1 MKITVLNQTKKLKAG
16 MTLLEIANEFN
27 VKDIYVA
34 KVNGRLRELAYR
46 FDYDATVEYL
56 GLDNSDSV
64 RVYEAT
70 LRYVFAMAIYRVDPT
85 LKVKFNYSISRSILT
100 VIDGKKSISKEFLTK
115 VLVEVDKI
123 IKANYKIV
131 RNRVSVA
138 EAKEIYLSH
147 NLEDKVEILQYR
159 EEDYCHL
166 YEADG
171 YVNYMFSYMLPAT
184 GFLTKYKAF
193 VYSPGFIIQYPRA
206 EFNGEIPEFVDAPT
220 FGAALKE
227 VTHWGKIIGGNTI
240 ARINDYTKTR
250 DLMVDFVNLCETKH
264 NNQLA
269 TLGEKISKDIDE
281 IKLIAVAGPSSSGK
295 TTFTNRLRIELMSR
309 GIKPQ
314 MISMDDYY
322 LGREQAPKDEFGKPD
337 LEHVA
342 ALDIERFNQ
351 DMALLVQ
358 GEKVTLP
365 KFNFKTG
372 LREVGNTLQLAEN
385 TPILI
390 EGIHALN
397 EQLTSLIPN
406 HQKFKIYIAPQTQL
420 HIDNHNPISIT
431 DLRLLRRSVRDVR
444 YRNSPVTQTMDMWSS
459 VRRGEFKW
467 IYPNQEGVNF
477 VFNSELTYEF
487 AILKKYAM
495 PHLLAIPND
504 DQHYITANRLIKFL
518 KYFEEIDEDIVPSNS
533 LLLEFV
539 GGSPFHD

>member
-1 MKITVLNQTKKLKAG
+1 MKITINQQTIKVEKKL
-16 MTLLEIANEFN
+16 TLLELAHQQKLSD
-27 VKDIYVA
+27 VYLA
-34 KVNGRLRELAYR
+34 KVNGRLRELTYKLEG
-46 FDYDATVEYL
+46 DATIEYL
-56 GLDNSDSV
+56 SLNNADAA

-70 LRYVFAMAIYRVDPT
+70 LRFVFAMALYKLDPS
-85 LKVKFNYSISRSILT
+85 LKMKFNYSVSRAILAT
-100 VIDGKKSISKEFLTK
+100 IDSKQTITKQFLSN
-115 VLVEVDKI
+115 LLFEVDKI
-123 IKANYKIV
+123 IEANYPISRKQ
-131 RNRVSVA
+131 VSRK
-138 EAKEIYLSH
+138 EATKLYTDQGLT
-147 NLEDKVEILQYR
+147 DKLEILKYR
-159 EEDYCHL
+159 EEDHVNI
-166 YEADG
+166 YEANG
-171 YVNYMFSYMLPAT
+171 YHNYMFSYMLPST
-184 GFLTKYKAF
+184 GMLKAYKAF
-193 VYSPGFIIQYPRA
+193 PYSPGFILQYPRA
-206 EFNGEIPEFVDAPT
+206 EFNGNIPEFVDAPT
-220 FGAALKE
+220 FGKALKE
-227 VTHWGKIIGGNTI
+227 VAKWGKIIGGNTI
-240 ARINDYTKTR
+240 ASINNYAYNR
-250 DLMVDFVNLCETKH
+250 DSMVDFVNLCETKH
-264 NNQLA
+264 NGQLA
-269 TLGEKISKDIDE
+269 KLGEMISADIDD

-322 LGREQAPKDEFGKPD
+322 FAKENAPKDDEGKPD

-342 ALDIERFNQ
+342 ALDIDQFNA
-351 DMALLVQ
+351 DMAALVQ

-372 LREVGNTLQLAEN
+372 KREIGHTLQLSEN

-420 HIDNHNPISIT
+420 HIDDHNPISIT

-459 VRRGEFKW
+459 VRRGEFRW

-495 PHLLAIPND
+495 PHLTAIPND
-504 DQHYITANRLIKFL
+504 DPHYITANRLIKFL
-518 KYFEEIDEDIVPSNS
+518 KYFKEIDEDLIPANS
-533 LLLEFV
+533 LLLEFI

>member
-1 MKITVLNQTKKLKAG
+1 MKVKVLGNDYNVEPKT
-16 MTLLEIANEFN
+16 TLYHLAQHLGIKG
-27 VKDIYVA
+27 VYVA
-34 KVNGRLRELAYR
+34 KVDKRLRELS
-46 FDYDATVEYL
+46 FVINKSCEVEF
-56 GLDNSDSV
+56 LDLTNSDSQ

-70 LRYVFAMAIYRVDPT
+70 LRYVYAMALYRLDPS
-85 LKVKFNYSISRSILT
+85 LKMKFNYSVSRSILAT
-100 VIDGKKSISKEFLTK
+100 IEGKNIVNKQFISNLNYE
-115 VLVEVDKI
+115 VERI
-123 IKANYKIV
+123 IKADYPIIRKQ
-131 RNRVSVA
+131 VSRKKA
-138 EAKEIYLSH
+138 EEIYTKQGLH
-147 NLEDKVEILQYR
+147 DKLEILKYR
-159 EEDYCHL
+159 EENEVNI
-166 YEADG
+166 YEVNG
-171 YVNYMFSYMLPAT
+171 YNNYMFSYMLPST
-184 GFLTKYKAF
+184 GLITKYKAF
-193 VYSPGFIIQYPRA
+193 SYNPGFIIQYPRA
-206 EFNGEIPEFVDAPT
+206 EFGGEIPEFVDAPT
-220 FGAALKE
+220 FGKALKE
-227 VTHWGKIIGGNTI
+227 VSKWGKIIGGNTI
-240 ARINDYTKTR
+240 AQINQHAKNR
-250 DLMVDFVNLCETKH
+250 DSMVDFINLCETKH
-264 NNQLA
+264 NNQLCQ
-269 TLGEKISKDIDE
+269 LGDMISRDIDE

-322 LGREQAPKDEFGKPD
+322 LGKDQAPKDENGKPD

-342 ALDIERFNQ
+342 ALDIERFNA
-351 DMALLVQ
+351 DMAALIA

-372 LREVGNTLQLAEN
+372 IREVGHTLHLSHN

-420 HIDNHNPISIT
+420 HIDDHNPISIT

-459 VRRGEFKW
+459 VRRGEFRW

-487 AILKKYAM
+487 AVLKKYAM

-504 DQHYITANRLIKFL
+504 DSHFITANRLIKFL
-518 KYFEEIDEDIVPSNS
+518 KYFKEIDEDIIPSNS
-533 LLLEFV
+533 LLLEFI